1 MKPIRTPFR
10 LDSKE
15 RKGVLFLLIVFFTL
29 RSMVHY
35 LELRLQL
42 KFASLSSC
50 APARVVS
57 DLADSID
64 LSIPTRRKPN
74 IQPKLIS
81 TSTADLLGDINEA
94 DTLTLRKIRGIGPV
108 LSNRIVRYRSLIGT
122 FSSFS
127 ELNNVYGLK
136 PEVIDRIEKRFT
148 LAVHDSIKPINLRTA
163 SRIELLK
170 LPFLTSGEVDWLL
183 AIRNSEEGLGTQEDV
198 TNLLLNTLNKNKSFS
213 YI

>member
-1 MKPIRTPFR
+1 
-10 LDSKE
+10 
-15 RKGVLFLLIVFFTL
+15 
-29 RSMVHY
+29 MVHY

-42 KFASLSSC
+42 KFASLSYC
-50 APARVVS
+50 APASVAS
-57 DLADSID
+57 HLSDSID
-64 LSIPTRRKPN
+64 FTIPTRRKP
-74 IQPKLIS
+74 ITQPKFVNSS
-81 TSTADLLGDINEA
+81 TTDLLGDINEA

-148 LAVHDSIKPINLRTA
+148 ITVHDSIKPINLRTA

-183 AIRNSEEGLGTQEDV
+183 AIRNSEQGLGTQEDV
-198 TNLLLNTLNKNKSFS
+198 TNLLLNTLNKNKKLLV
-213 YI
+213 YLTY